1 LIEMKY
7 ILSILAKLL
16 ILGISLVALASCQD
30 EIEPE
35 IEIDMDGIV
44 SNDPV
49 AQSIVAVATKDGST
63 DNIIDRSSC
72 TTVIFPI
79 AGIFEDEEQ
88 VFQTLTEVEA
98 LGAGALEVDWVFP
111 FNVILFDH
119 TEITLNDEDELET
132 IQDGCIE
139 GGSDPDN
146 ECIDFIYPFT
156 IQVFDTRTENV
167 DSREITSDREAYNTF
182 TSSVLITTI
191 EYPVRM
197 IDATGNTLEA
207 FTNEELT
214 NIITNAANSCDEQD
228 IIEFEEIFEEELR
241 MLFKST
247 DWEVSFYESDSV
259 ENTSLFSG
267 YTLRFNEDMT
277 LQSQGAEVV
286 EGEWDI
292 ELSDTAKSVS
302 IEFDTE
308 EEPLVLLNENWTI
321 TEHTQTQ
328 ITLEYQDPEEGTKRL
343 QLSSN

>member
-1 LIEMKY
+1 
-7 ILSILAKLL
+7 
-16 ILGISLVALASCQD
+16 
-30 EIEPE
+30 
-35 IEIDMDGIV
+35 
-44 SNDPV
+44 
-49 AQSIVAVATKDGST
+49 
-63 DNIIDRSSC
+63 
-72 TTVIFPI
+72 
-79 AGIFEDEEQ
+79 
-88 VFQTLTEVEA
+88 
-98 LGAGALEVDWVFP
+98 
-111 FNVILFDH
+111 
-119 TEITLNDEDELET
+119 
-132 IQDGCIE
+132 
-139 GGSDPDN
+139 
-146 ECIDFIYPFT
+146 
-156 IQVFDTRTENV
+156 
-167 DSREITSDREAYNTF
+167 
-182 TSSVLITTI
+182 
-191 EYPVRM
+191 M